1 MLNWFNEGIFKRQY
15 STHSFSFH
23 LVDKIVFPLKITG
36 KAEWQYGA
44 GDAKSPAGLNMDFNH
59 DIQSSQ
65 WESNPEPSWYDADGG
80 TTVDVLENFLVAVLI
95 SQPWRS
101 HPSPHAFQWK
111 HAKRSISDG
120 SISHRN
126 RQFCQVEAQHWGL
139 VHSRKCQ
146 NAI

>member
-1 MLNWFNEGIFKRQY
+1 MLNWFNEGMFKRQY

-59 DIQSSQ
+59 YIQSSVRIK
-65 WESNPEPSWYDADGG
+65 PR
-80 TTVDVLENFLVAVLI
+80 AVLMWRRWRHHCRCVGELPRRC
-95 SQPWRS
+95 SDLTAPTQPS
-101 HPSPHAFQWK
+101 IPHAFQWK